1 MRVMSPLRN
10 LVIASVAV
18 ISFSAGASSLSLIG
32 GEIDAKSRTARTKV
46 ASELLADLERLASL
60 VQSPRPS
67 ESAWVESER
76 AQIAKIKDS
85 DALTGRFIQL
95 MNTAEFQ
102 QSAVYA
108 HLQEVKNAL
117 LCITQSPATLQR
129 EMLCWSVA
137 SLLLDESDVFD
148 FGVNVLVKAKRLP
161 EDLHQ
166 KLGTGATD
174 GIQFRNRMLA
184 RGIQRY
190 IMLPYLRGEVT
201 R

>member
-1 MRVMSPLRN
+1 MSPLRN
-10 LVIASVAV
+10 LLIASVAA
-18 ISFSAGASSLSLIG
+18 ISFSAGASSLGLIT
-32 GEIDAKSRTARTKV
+32 GEIDAKSRTARAKA
-46 ASELLADLERLASL
+46 ASELLADLERLSSL

-67 ESAWVESER
+67 ESAWVEFEQAR
-76 AQIAKIKDS
+76 IAKIKDS
-85 DALTGRFIQL
+85 DATGRFIQL
-95 MNTAEFQ
+95 QNTAEFQ

-117 LCITQSPATLQR
+117 LCITQSPATLQS

-161 EDLHQ
+161 EDLHL
-166 KLGTGATD
+166 KLGSAATD
-174 GIQFRNRMLA
+174 GIQFRNRLRA

-190 IMLPYLRGEVT
+190 IVLPYLRGEVA